1 MPSSA
6 ATLTVV
12 RAIPLPET
20 SATAPSETD
29 RVMMVVVPRVARW
42 AASRVAVMVS
52 SEWLLVE
59 TSSRATLPLSPAN
72 TIPE

>member
-1 MPSSA
+1 MPSPA
-6 ATLTVV
+6 ATLTV
-12 RAIPLPET
+12 AWTIPLPAI

-29 RVMMVVVPRVARW
+29 RVMASPTVARW

-52 SEWLLVE
+52 AEWSRTE
-59 TSSRATLPLSPAN
+59 TSSSATLPLSPAS

>member
-1 MPSSA
+1 MPSST
-6 ATLTVV
+6 ATLTVA
-12 RAIPLPET
+12 RAIPLPAI

-29 RVMMVVVPRVARW
+29 RVIVVVPPRVVRW

-52 SEWLLVE
+52 VECSLAE
-59 TSSRATLPLSPAN
+59 TSSSATLPLSPAS